1 MSILIGGIDE
11 HGVYLAAD
19 KRAVNARTKA
29 AEIEDAIKIHT
40 VNDHIAVGVVG
51 HYGVSQV
58 LSEFLQWRTKE
69 NSADRINSETFAD
82 VQQVIQEMMMD
93 ITRQYQTIIEQR
105 PFSVVLAGI
114 DQNGEALLSRWDSDG
129 TQRWR
134 DMKNISSCRLLVLGP
149 PDLPVEFCNH
159 IAEQCVAMARTR
171 GWPLLSAMT
180 STIGVLA
187 AKSSQINDKVDTW
200 THRLP

>member
-19 KRAVNARTKA
+19 KRAVNAHTKA
-29 AEIEDAIKIHT
+29 TEIEDAIKIHT

-51 HYGVSQV
+51 HYGISQA
-58 LSEFLQWRTKE
+58 LNEFLQWRTQKCGV
-69 NSADRINSETFAD
+69 DCINSETFAE

-93 ITRQYQTIIEQR
+93 IVRQYQTIIKQR

-114 DQNGEALLSRWDSDG
+114 DQNGKALLSRWDSDG
-129 TQRWR
+129 TRRWR
-134 DMKNISSCRLLVLGP
+134 DMRNISSCRLLVLGP

-159 IAEQCVAMARTR
+159 IAEQCVAMAHTMGR
-171 GWPLLSAMT
+171 PLLSAMT

-187 AKSSQINDKVDTW
+187 SKSSQINDKVDTW
-200 THRLP
+200 AHRLP